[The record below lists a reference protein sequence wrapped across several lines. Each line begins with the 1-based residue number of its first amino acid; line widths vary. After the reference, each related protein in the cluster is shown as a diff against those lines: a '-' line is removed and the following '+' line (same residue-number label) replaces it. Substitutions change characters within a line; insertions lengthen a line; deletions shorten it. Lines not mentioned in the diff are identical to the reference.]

1 MTQAQIERY
10 EQLRAAKQQLELVLD
25 ATNDEKFYGFSAA
38 VDVSDILTMVIPEG
52 KTHRYITEE
61 WVVCE
66 IKDFLAH
73 LLVDISK
80 QMSEL

>member
-10 EQLRAAKQQLELVLD
+10 EQLRSAKQQLELVLD

-38 VDVSDILTMVIPEG
+38 VEFTIYGMISD
-52 KTHRYITEE
+52 KTHRYVTEK
-61 WVVCE
+61 WVVRE
-66 IKDFLAH
+66 IKDFLTH
-73 LLVDISK
+73 LLSDVNE

>member
-1 MTQAQIERY
+1 MTKAQIERY

-38 VDVSDILTMVIPEG
+38 VGLTIYGMICD
-52 KTHRYITEE
+52 KTHRYISEK
-61 WVVCE
+61 WVVRE
-66 IKDFLAH
+66 IKEFLAH
-73 LLVDISK
+73 LLADVNE

>member
-38 VDVSDILTMVIPEG
+38 INMSDIPTIIIPEG
-52 KTHRYITEE
+52 KAHRYITEE
-61 WVVCE
+61 WVVRE
-66 IKDFLAH
+66 IKEFLAH
-73 LLVDISK
+73 LLADINE
-80 QMSEL
+80 QINNL

>member
-25 ATNDEKFYGFSAA
+25 GTNDEKFYGFSAA
-38 VDVSDILTMVIPEG
+38 VEFTIYGMISD
-52 KTHRYITEE
+52 KAHRYITEK
-61 WVVCE
+61 WVVRE

-73 LLVDISK
+73 LLADVNEQINN
-80 QMSEL
+80 L